1 MTVEQRLNQES
12 MKHHGSRDEM
22 QEALE
27 VVLNVQ
33 ILDLKKWEKP
43 QYEFM
48 QLLSLLPT
56 FNTVEDL

>member
-12 MKHHGSRDEM
+12 MKQHGSRDEM

-33 ILDLKKWEKP
+33 MLDLKKWEQP

-48 QLLSLLPT
+48 
-56 FNTVEDL
+56 

>member
-1 MTVEQRLNQES
+1 
-12 MKHHGSRDEM
+12 MKQHGSRDEM

-33 ILDLKKWEKP
+33 MLDLKKWEQP

-56 FNTVEDL
+56 FNTIEDL